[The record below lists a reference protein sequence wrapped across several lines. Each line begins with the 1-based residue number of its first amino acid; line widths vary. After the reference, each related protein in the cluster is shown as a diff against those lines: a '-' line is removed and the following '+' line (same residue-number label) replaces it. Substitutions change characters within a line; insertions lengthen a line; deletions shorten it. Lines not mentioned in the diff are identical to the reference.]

1 MLLFLFTSSTS
12 TTAFF
17 LPLPLFSILLTM
29 YPSSI
34 SSRLSDLL
42 PHPGIM
48 LERTPFRAG
57 IKEPYN
63 SSSVLQHA
71 EGEKGLEG
79 MMCPLHSGEYF
90 YRLQGCFHSQ
100 LQTSPIPH
108 SFPCFPS
115 LPPCFVSFQSF
126 SYPVGQWTVR

>member
-1 MLLFLFTSSTS
+1 MNSDVALPFYYFLFNHG
-12 TTAFF
+12 F
-17 LPLPLFSILLTM
+17 LPTFTLFSILLTM

-71 EGEKGLEG
+71 EREKGLEG
-79 MMCPLHSGEYF
+79 MTCPSRSGECF
-90 YRLQGCFHSQ
+90 YRLQDCSQSQ

-115 LPPCFVSFQSF
+115 LPPCFVSF
-126 SYPVGQWTVR
+126 